1 MQGPKGA
8 YELTINGQKKSLFEM
23 NFDNIK
29 RVKEKYNVS
38 PIWLIMT
45 SRENDLQ
52 TREFFENKKYFDY
65 DKNKIIFF
73 KQGEMPILD
82 INGKMVL
89 ENRYTIKEA
98 SNGNGDVFRAL
109 NKSNIISKLKEIGI
123 KYLYF
128 GGIDNILA
136 NPMDYIFLGLMIAH
150 DYKIAAKSIFKE
162 EALEKEAVFCKING
176 KPSILGYDYITKEMS
191 NLKDNDGKY
200 LYRDKNILAHLMTI
214 EVIEKAAKLELEYH
228 RVYRKNTY
236 LDINSDKEKY
246 IREQSF
252 KFEKFIF
259 DIFKKFD
266 EMLLLRVSKEKEFAP
281 IKNLEGNYSVKSATK
296 LYNNYWNNWRE
307 NK

>member
-8 YELTINGQKKSLFEM
+8 YELTINGQKKSLFEIS
-23 NFDNIK
+23 FDNIK

-52 TREFFENKKYFDY
+52 TRKFFEDKKYFDY

-136 NPMDYIFLGLMIAH
+136 NSMDYIFLGLMIAH

-214 EVIEKAAKLELEYH
+214 EVIEKAANLELEYH

-246 IREQSF
+246 ITAMGLNPNDFDNLNDGLREAAN
-252 KFEKFIF
+252 KFI
-259 DIFKKFD
+259 
-266 EMLLLRVSKEKEFAP
+266 
-281 IKNLEGNYSVKSATK
+281 
-296 LYNNYWNNWRE
+296 
-307 NK
+307 

>member
-1 MQGPKGA
+1 
-8 YELTINGQKKSLFEM
+8 
-23 NFDNIK
+23 
-29 RVKEKYNVS
+29 
-38 PIWLIMT
+38 MT
-45 SRENDLQ
+45 SEENDLQ

-73 KQGEMPILD
+73 KQNKMPILD
-82 INGKMVL
+82 INGKIVL

-98 SNGNGDVFRAL
+98 SNGNGDVFRAMHK
-109 NKSNIISKLKEIGI
+109 NNIISKLKETGI
-123 KYLYF
+123 KYLSF

-136 NPMDYIFLGLMIAH
+136 NPMDYIFLGLMIAQ

-176 KPSILGYDYITKEMS
+176 KPSILGYEHITKEIS
-191 NLKDNDGKY
+191 NLKDKDGDF

-214 EVIEKAAKLELEYH
+214 ESVEKVAESELEYH

-236 LDINSDKEKY
+236 IDINSDEEKY

-259 DIFKKFD
+259 DIFKQFD
-266 EMLLLRVSKEKEFAP
+266 EMLLLRVDKEKEFAP
-281 IKNLEGNYSVKSATK
+281 IKDLEGNHSVKSATE
-296 LYNNYWNNWRE
+296 LYNNYWNNRR
-307 NK
+307 